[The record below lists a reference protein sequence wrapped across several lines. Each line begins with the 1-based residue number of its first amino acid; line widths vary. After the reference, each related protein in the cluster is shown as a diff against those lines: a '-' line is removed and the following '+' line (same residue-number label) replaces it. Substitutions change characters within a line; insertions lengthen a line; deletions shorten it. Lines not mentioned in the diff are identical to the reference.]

1 MAETTI
7 TDVIVPEL
15 FSQYVIE
22 RSAEKS
28 NLIRSGIV
36 ETAADFD
43 ERAAREGQTVNMP
56 FWNDLSGD
64 DEVLSDGSPLTTGE
78 ITADKDVAVIQLRGK
93 AWAVNDLA
101 GILAGDDPMQAIV
114 ELVSDYWVRTEQ
126 VAFQNFLAGVFGAAN
141 MTGLISDIHAT
152 SGTPDADNFLT
163 GDTFINAAQLLGDS
177 KGNLTA
183 VVMHS
188 AVEASLL
195 KQDLIDYV
203 PQSEGKPMLKKFMG
217 LDVIVDDLV
226 TTATI
231 NSATVYSTYLFGRGA
246 VAMGKARN
254 PRPIEAGF
262 GDWYT
267 EIGRT
272 ALAGS
277 TQLINRVR
285 RIFHLR
291 GVKWTAN
298 TMAGS
303 SPSNAELATAA
314 NWSRVYDVKNI
325 RVVRVRHNIAA

>member
-15 FSQYVIE
+15 FSKYVIE

-28 NLIRSGIV
+28 ALIRSGIV
-36 ETAADFD
+36 ETAEDFNA
-43 ERAAREGQTVNMP
+43 RASGEGQLVQMP

-64 DEVLSDGSPLTTGE
+64 DEVLSDGTPLTTGE
-78 ITADKDVAVIQLRGK
+78 ITADKDIAVIQLRGK

-101 GILAGDDPMQAIV
+101 GILAGDDPMGAIV
-114 ELVSDYWVRTEQ
+114 DLVSDYWVRTEQ
-126 VAFQNFLAGVFGAAN
+126 VAFQNFLTGVFGAAS
-141 MTGLISDIHAT
+141 MASLGSDIYAS
-152 SGTPDADNFLT
+152 SGTPSDANFLNA
-163 GDTFINAAQLLGDS
+163 DTFINATQLLGDS

-217 LDVIVDDLV
+217 LDVVVDDL
-226 TTATI
+226 TTTQTVD
-231 NSATVYSTYLFGRGA
+231 SKTVYHTFIFGRGA
-246 VAMGKARN
+246 VAMGKANN
-254 PRPIEAGF
+254 PRKIDGGF

-267 EIGRT
+267 EIARV
-272 ALAGS
+272 ALGGT

-291 GVKWTAN
+291 GVKFTSTA
-298 TMAGS
+298 MAGS
-303 SPSNAELATAA
+303 SPTNAELATTT

-325 RVVRVRHNIAA
+325 RVVRVRHNIPA

>member
-28 NLIRSGIV
+28 ALIRSGIV
-36 ETAADFD
+36 EQSADFD
-43 ERAAREGQTVNMP
+43 ERAAREGQTVQMP

-64 DEVLSDGSPLTTGE
+64 DEVLSDGTPLTTGE
-78 ITADKDVAVIQLRGK
+78 ITADKDIAIIQLRGK
-93 AWAVNDLA
+93 AWSVNDLA
-101 GILAGDDPMQAIV
+101 SILAGDDAMGAIV

-126 VAFQNFLAGVFGAAN
+126 VAFQSFLTGVFGASS
-141 MTGLISDIHAT
+141 MSTLKLDIHAT
-152 SGTPDADNFLT
+152 SGTPGEDNFLT
-163 GDTFINAAQLLGDS
+163 GDSFVNTTQLLGDS

-188 AVEASLL
+188 AVEASLV
-195 KQDLIDYV
+195 KQDLIDFV

-217 LDVIVDDLV
+217 LDVVVDDL
-226 TTATI
+226 TTTETVD
-231 NSATVYSTYLFGRGA
+231 SKTVYHTFIFGRGA

-254 PRPIEAGF
+254 PRKIEAGF

-267 EIGRT
+267 EIARVG
-272 ALAGS
+272 LAGS

-291 GVKWTAN
+291 GVKWN
-298 TMAGS
+298 DDTMAGS

-314 NWSRVYDVKNI
+314 NWVRVYDPKNI
-325 RVVRVRHNIAA
+325 RVVRLRHNIAA